1 MGAPRGITAAQPA
14 SSSLRHSTG
23 SSLQYGSTVNPSAT
37 SSFAARSV
45 SSPSGRSVF
54 GSLNTSSFTSGLGPP
69 ISSSRASRSVR
80 TASSAVKHP
89 AVLGSSTHSLGIQC
103 SSDFSPCA
111 CRSSRRTATVTICAP
126 DAAMAFCMVGKSLYL
141 PVPTTS
147 REVNRCSP
155 RESSSDMPLSSA
167 HESDDLQHVSRG
179 ELLLGVPRSLH
190 HRPVALHGHALGAH
204 AEVPQQAGHGE
215 PVGQL
220 GAISV

>member
-1 MGAPRGITAAQPA
+1 MSI
-14 SSSLRHSTG
+14 L
-23 SSLQYGSTVNPSAT
+23 
-37 SSFAARSV
+37 AARKV
-45 SSPSGRSVF
+45 SSPSGRRVF
-54 GSLNTSSFTSGLGPP
+54 GSLSTSSLTSGLGPP

-103 SSDFSPCA
+103 RSDFSPSA

-155 RESSSDMPLSSA
+155 SENSSDMPLSSA
-167 HESDDLQHVSRG
+167 HEGDDLQHVSGG
-179 ELLLGVPRSLH
+179 ELLLRVPRTLH
-190 HRPVALHGHALGAH
+190 HRPVPLHGHALGAD
-204 AEVPQQAGHGE
+204 AEMPQQAGHGE
-215 PVGQL
+215 PLGQL
-220 GAISV
+220 GALSVHRGLHPGLNRRGASPGQDAPSRTGS